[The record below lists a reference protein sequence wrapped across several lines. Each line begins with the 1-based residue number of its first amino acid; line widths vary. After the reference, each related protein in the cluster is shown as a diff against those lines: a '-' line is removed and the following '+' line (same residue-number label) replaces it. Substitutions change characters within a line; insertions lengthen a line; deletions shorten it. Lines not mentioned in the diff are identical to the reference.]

1 MIKKLLAIVVL
12 GLLYSCSNAEN
23 NKMKMIEKCAD
34 KEMDY
39 ESVKLSI
46 NEKIQ
51 DYDYREAF
59 AGCENLLKK
68 NPETFKAYYILK
80 K

>member
-1 MIKKLLAIVVL
+1 MTHQKA
-12 GLLYSCSNAEN
+12 
-23 NKMKMIEKCAD
+23 
-34 KEMDY
+34 
-39 ESVKLSI
+39 LSI
-46 NEKIQ
+46 KEKIQ